1 MLTPQQLELVSD
13 EYYVKGFVHGRNRLY
28 YHLKASYPGIFTSRD
43 DIGEWLKYQEV
54 NQFFQYQKKP
64 KVVSSMI
71 PRRPFYSL
79 SLDLI
84 DKSNKSSYNKG
95 YTHRYILV
103 IIDNFIRFLFCYPLP
118 SKSPSTTSIAL
129 ENLFNDLEREF
140 PNHEPIRFMHMDNG
154 TDFFTDFKQILYDKK
169 IGISKTIQYM
179 PQSNSIVE
187 RANGVIKRIINKLIY
202 NHMNEDYSK
211 WSHFIDEAVK
221 IYNKTKNVSTGK
233 IPNNAVLF
241 QKEEDIDV
249 KESIKGKA
257 IKPAPYQ
264 NSYKSYQRVRL
275 RIPKSKLDKFE
286 RENWSSQIFKITHV
300 IFPIK
305 KEMQGAAAKPV
316 RYRIQPINSNGNL
329 IGKEQVHNDVR
340 ESILAIPPLLGYQT
354 MIPNIP
360 GYVINDVD
368 M

>member
-1 MLTPQQLELVSD
+1 MNIN
-13 EYYVKGFVHGRNRLY
+13 VKGFVHGRNRLY
-28 YHLKASYPGIFTSRD
+28 DHLKSSYPGIFTSRD
-43 DIGEWLKYQEV
+43 DIGEWLKFQEV

-71 PRRPFYSL
+71 PRRPFHSL

-84 DKSNKSSYNKG
+84 DKSNKPSYNKG

-103 IIDNFIRFLFCYPLP
+103 IIDNFSRYLFCYPLP
-118 SKSPSTTSIAL
+118 SKSPQTTSIAL
-129 ENLFNDLEREF
+129 EKFFNDLERKF

-154 TDFFTDFKQILYDKK
+154 TEFFTDFKQILDDKK
-169 IGISKTIQYM
+169 IGISKTIPYM

-221 IYNKTKNVSTGK
+221 IYNNTKNVSTGK

-241 QKEEDIDV
+241 QIKEDIDDV

-264 NSYKSYQRVRL
+264 NSFKTNQHVRL
-275 RIPKSKLDKFE
+275 RIPK
-286 RENWSSQIFKITHV
+286 
-300 IFPIK
+300 
-305 KEMQGAAAKPV
+305 
-316 RYRIQPINSNGNL
+316 IN
-329 IGKEQVHNDVR
+329 
-340 ESILAIPPLLGYQT
+340 
-354 MIPNIP
+354 
-360 GYVINDVD
+360 
-368 M
+368 